1 MVARVEDQ
9 IKTEIDNGRYVL
21 VNEKPLIV
29 SALGALPKKDAKRV
43 RLIHDAS
50 RPAGQGALNDYCSA
64 EKFSY
69 QSIQDA
75 VDIIKPGSFLA
86 KVDLANA
93 YRSVKIN
100 PSNYK
105 ATGLKWRFSGDQRVS
120 YLVDTRLPFGSKRS
134 PVIFNRLSQAV
145 KAMMA
150 ARGYD
155 IVAYLDDFLIV
166 SDTREKCLTGLNTL
180 LTLLRALGFHIN
192 YSKLEGP
199 GQRLVFLGI
208 TLDTAKMTLEI
219 PQNKI
224 DEVLNQISY
233 HIKRRKITKLE
244 IQKLVGRL
252 NWISQCVYGARFH
265 MRRLIDVISK
275 LRHPWHRTQL
285 TRDMRLD
292 MEWFVSYMSV
302 FNGCTQMVETRP
314 ATPVCIDA
322 CNIAA
327 GAYYCGNWLHAPWS
341 PDTRDNITI
350 SYKEVLALE
359 PAALKWCQDWANKK
373 INIHTDNQAAAIL
386 INKGWCKHPI
396 VMASL
401 RRVFWLSAIYNFRLR
416 AYYYPGVR
424 NTLADA
430 ASRLH
435 EPQGVAR
442 LLTLLA
448 GTHSNPVL
456 CSRPALF
463 YQETAAAY
471 CNLPCPVMFTDTSTK
486 HRRHIGLTGIRTWCF
501 AAPWDVH
508 WFHRQRIFCA
518 NMQPCWLDLSNII
531 VWCITWI
538 SYISYI

>member
-1 MVARVEDQ
+1 MARVEDQ

-233 HIKRRKITKLE
+233 HMKRRKITKLE

-327 GAYYCGNWLHAPWS
+327 GAYYCGDWLHAPWS

-373 INIHTDNQAAAIL
+373 N
-386 INKGWCKHPI
+386 
-396 VMASL
+396 
-401 RRVFWLSAIYNFRLR
+401 
-416 AYYYPGVR
+416 
-424 NTLADA
+424 
-430 ASRLH
+430 
-435 EPQGVAR
+435 
-442 LLTLLA
+442 
-448 GTHSNPVL
+448 
-456 CSRPALF
+456 
-463 YQETAAAY
+463 
-471 CNLPCPVMFTDTSTK
+471 
-486 HRRHIGLTGIRTWCF
+486 
-501 AAPWDVH
+501 
-508 WFHRQRIFCA
+508 
-518 NMQPCWLDLSNII
+518 
-531 VWCITWI
+531 
-538 SYISYI
+538 

>member
-1 MVARVEDQ
+1 MACQTGFKEATLNFHVWQSQIPLDYPDREFLLYGIKNGFDIVDSEKINTPVDIANYTSATGEDMVARVEDQ

-180 LTLLRALGFHIN
+180 LTLLRALLKSTILN
-192 YSKLEGP
+192 SK
-199 GQRLVFLGI
+199 
-208 TLDTAKMTLEI
+208 
-219 PQNKI
+219 
-224 DEVLNQISY
+224 
-233 HIKRRKITKLE
+233 
-244 IQKLVGRL
+244 
-252 NWISQCVYGARFH
+252 ARA
-265 MRRLIDVISK
+265 
-275 LRHPWHRTQL
+275 
-285 TRDMRLD
+285 
-292 MEWFVSYMSV
+292 
-302 FNGCTQMVETRP
+302 N
-314 ATPVCIDA
+314 A
-322 CNIAA
+322 
-327 GAYYCGNWLHAPWS
+327 WS
-341 PDTRDNITI
+341 F
-350 SYKEVLALE
+350 SE
-359 PAALKWCQDWANKK
+359 
-373 INIHTDNQAAAIL
+373 
-386 INKGWCKHPI
+386 
-396 VMASL
+396 
-401 RRVFWLSAIYNFRLR
+401 
-416 AYYYPGVR
+416 
-424 NTLADA
+424 
-430 ASRLH
+430 
-435 EPQGVAR
+435 
-442 LLTLLA
+442 
-448 GTHSNPVL
+448 
-456 CSRPALF
+456 
-463 YQETAAAY
+463 
-471 CNLPCPVMFTDTSTK
+471 
-486 HRRHIGLTGIRTWCF
+486 
-501 AAPWDVH
+501 
-508 WFHRQRIFCA
+508 
-518 NMQPCWLDLSNII
+518 
-531 VWCITWI
+531 
-538 SYISYI
+538 